1 MIELLKTIQVIGL
14 KRMFKLYKAH
24 RYAWKQ
30 IISGFYTTR
39 TMQALF
45 NVGFFDELVL
55 KGNIDIDEFARSK
68 NFDAIILQ
76 ALCDYLFA
84 LSILKKNSSGY
95 YSLDSKGPLL
105 VEEARGWFNG
115 TYGYEEVFHF
125 LEDMLKKEKVYGKDI
140 YRRPDFVAKGSGEAE
155 NLIYFPLA
163 IDMIAKN
170 GFKKVLDLGCGE
182 GTFLQKLCKSNKDVT
197 GYGIDISPE
206 AISDG
211 KKKVIEAGLQDRIH
225 LLMEDISKIE
235 KAPKLLQDIDAAT
248 IFFVLHEILWQG
260 TEPVV
265 ELLRSFRKIFPGVPL
280 IVFEVIKPSAEEMR
294 KKLGM
299 AVQYLLQHDLTHQ
312 KLVGR
317 ENWRNLFENAGFN
330 SINERYLGFVRTAI
344 YTLR

>member
-24 RYAWKQ
+24 RYGWNQ

-68 NFDAIILQ
+68 NLDAFILQ
-76 ALCDYLFA
+76 ALCNYLFA

-95 YSLDSKGPLL
+95 YSLDSKGSLL
-105 VEEARGWFNG
+105 VEVARGWFNG
-115 TYGYEEVFHF
+115 TYGYEGVFHF
-125 LEDMLKKEKVYGKDI
+125 LEDMLKKEKVYGRDI
-140 YRRPDFVAKGSGEAE
+140 YRRIDFVAKGSGEVE
-155 NLIYFPLA
+155 DWIYFPLA
-163 IDMIAKN
+163 IDIITEN

-182 GTFLQKLCKSNKDVT
+182 GAFLRRLCKSNKEVR
-197 GYGIDISPE
+197 GYGVDISPE

-211 KKKVIEAGLQDRIH
+211 KDKVIEAGLQDRIH
-225 LLMEDISKIE
+225 LLVENISKIE

-248 IFFVLHEILWQG
+248 VFFVLHEILWQG

-280 IVFEVIKPSAEEMR
+280 IVFEAIKPSAEEMR
-294 KKLGM
+294 KRPGM

-330 SINERYLGFVRTAI
+330 SINERYLGFARTAI